1 MIGVWQAPRAAS
13 GFESPL
19 GTLLKIG
26 SSLFKLVHIPPIQ
39 YKAQM
44 LLFPPALVLAV
55 LVVATGGNRAHAAPR
70 DVNMLISADAI
81 NSAGS

>member
-1 MIGVWQAPRAAS
+1 
-13 GFESPL
+13 
-19 GTLLKIG
+19 
-26 SSLFKLVHIPPIQ
+26 
-39 YKAQM
+39 M

-81 NSAGS
+81 DSAGS